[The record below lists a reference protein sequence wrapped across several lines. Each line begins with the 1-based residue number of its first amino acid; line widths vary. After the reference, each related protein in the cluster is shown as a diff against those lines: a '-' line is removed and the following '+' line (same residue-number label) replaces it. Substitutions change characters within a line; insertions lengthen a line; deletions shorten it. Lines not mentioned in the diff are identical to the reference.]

1 MGELEEYVKKQLD
14 LGRDPERIKQDLM
27 RTGWPEAKV
36 DAALKDAQ
44 SGMNGLVLLG
54 IGALVV
60 IFLGGIL
67 FLMIPGFDS
76 SQPGDTEPEESENDT
91 EPIEDNTT
99 QNNTTQD
106 GSNESLQSNSCADK
120 PFGEKREC
128 YRTRIDEEGYRCEG
142 LDDVR
147 EEDICYRALEDSLL
161 N

>member
-14 LGRDPERIKQDLM
+14 LGRDPERIKKDLL

-60 IFLGGIL
+60 VFLGGIL
-67 FLMIPGFDS
+67 FLMIPDFDS
-76 SQPGDTEPEESENDT
+76 SQPVDTEPEESENET
-91 EPIEDNTT
+91 EPVEDNTT
-99 QNNTTQD
+99 QD
-106 GSNESLQSNSCADK
+106 DSNESLQSNACADT
-120 PFGEKREC
+120 PFSEKREC
-128 YRTRIDEEGYRCEG
+128 YRTLIDEEGYRCEG

-161 N
+161 D